1 MVNMTGL
8 FQTENDFSLSP
19 LVLSILP
26 HPSPVAPLPQKKPP
40 NPFYSSCYAQG

>member
-1 MVNMTGL
+1 MTGL

-26 HPSPVAPLPQKKPP
+26 HPSPVAPLPQTPSTVLVMHK
-40 NPFYSSCYAQG
+40 AE